1 MWNNEDILPIEW
13 ERIGVWSVGNYYW
26 WIYIMHKQGKFYWI
40 IEDWDTDFDD
50 LEQRKEISK
59 ELFLLLY
66 KEESDVK

>member
-1 MWNNEDILPIEW
+1 
-13 ERIGVWSVGNYYW
+13 
-26 WIYIMHKQGKFYWI
+26 MHKQGKFYWI